1 MNIRGDFKNSLCIV
15 SDLCA
20 DWTVAI
26 LRRLLLSIPSYALSV
41 ELGTTLTPYGGF
53 GWGDALR
60 WAVDRE

>member
-1 MNIRGDFKNSLCIV
+1 MDFWGDFKYNLCIV

-20 DWTVAI
+20 DWTEAI

-60 WAVDRE
+60 WAFDRE